1 MNIPSSCKG
10 IVLSGPEQFKTDT
23 ISLPSLKAGQVLVK
37 MAFAPVN
44 PSDLAFL
51 TGNYGLKK
59 AFPVVPGLE
68 GSGLVVASGG
78 GFLANMILN
87 KRVACSAPPTGNGT
101 WAEYMVTDAKSCIAL
116 NKNVSLEQAAMFF
129 VNPLTA
135 LSFSKQ
141 ARAAKADLVVLTAA
155 DSALAQMIL
164 HFMQQAGIPVLG
176 ITRKSERVTK
186 LEKNGFTKAI
196 SSSES
201 DYLAQVKAFSK
212 SYRKVMF
219 FDALGG
225 GQTPYAILNA
235 LPDKSQMVIYGRL
248 DFNEP
253 QFAPQEILFKEN
265 VVKGYWL
272 SKEMARKNLFSILM
286 DVRKVQNMLS
296 ASFETQIQ
304 KTVPLEDLSKGLEM
318 YTSHMSAGKV
328 LLAF

>member
-1 MNIPSSCKG
+1 MNIPSSAKA
-10 IVLSGPEQFKTDT
+10 IVLSGPETFKVDS
-23 ISLPSLKAGQVLVK
+23 IHLPKLQKGKVLVK

-68 GSGLVVASGG
+68 GSGVVVASGG

-101 WAEYMVTDAKSCIAL
+101 WAEYMLTDAKNCIKL
-116 NKNVSLEQAAMFF
+116 DKNVSLEQGAMFF

-141 ARAAKADLVVLTAA
+141 AKEANADLVVLTAA
-155 DSALAQMIL
+155 DSALSQMIL
-164 HFMQQAGIPVLG
+164 YFMKKIGVPVLG
-176 ITRKSERVTK
+176 ITRKTERIAY
-186 LEKNGFTKAI
+186 LENKGFEKAI
-196 SSSES
+196 SSSEN
-201 DYLAQVKAFSK
+201 DYLDQIKNFGK
-212 SYRKVMF
+212 KYKKVMF
-219 FDALGG
+219 FDAIGG
-225 GQTPYAILNA
+225 GTIPYAVLNT
-235 LPDKSQMVIYGRL
+235 LPDKTQMIIYGRL
-248 DFNEP
+248 EFTDP

-272 SKEMARKNLFSILM
+272 SKEMARKSILSILS
-286 DVRKVQNMLS
+286 DVRKVQGMLKS
-296 ASFETQIQ
+296 GFETQINQ
-304 KTVPLEDLSKGLEM
+304 TISIDDLQKGLEL